1 MKFLGAVLIVGALG
15 AAGWIYAERFNQKIK
30 ELESWRQ
37 ALRWCEMEVNYNL
50 LPLAEVLELVAARL
64 NNKVGE
70 MYHAC
75 AKGIS
80 DEHLSAQA
88 SWQKA
93 LEAYLTVSPIGREN
107 GLLLLRFGKS
117 LGNSDLRQ
125 QNNNIHYAC
134 ANLDQALAKAVQE
147 KEAMAKIYR
156 YLGIFAGLAAVL
168 ILY

>member
-1 MKFLGAVLIVGALG
+1 MKWLGAILIVGAWG
-15 AAGWIYAERFNQKIK
+15 SSGWIYAERFSQKIK

-37 ALRWCEMEVNYNL
+37 ALHWCEMEINYNL
-50 LPLAEVLELVAARL
+50 LPLAEVLELIAERL
-64 NNKVGE
+64 NNKVGD
-70 MYHAC
+70 MFKAC
-75 AKGIS
+75 AYGITN
-80 DEHLSAQA
+80 EHLSAQQ

-93 LEAYLTVSPIGREN
+93 LAVYLSDSPIGKEN

-117 LGNSDLRQ
+117 LGNSDLSQ

-134 ANLDQALAKAVQE
+134 ANLDQALLKAVQE